1 MSINERIQT
10 LINIA
15 FNGNKRAFSNAIG
28 VGATVIQ
35 NIVGTRQGKPSYGVI
50 EAICAN
56 ANVSPE
62 WLISGNGDML
72 KTKSTPAHPNSQE
85 AAASS
90 GKVTNNKGIS
100 KKEEVEIK
108 PIHEPRCFEHKL
120 DNQEVYLYDFQA
132 TAGITSLFDNNT
144 NNIIDILR
152 IPNMPIC
159 DGAIRITGNSMFP
172 VLSSGDIIAY
182 RQQTILNISDIYFGQ
197 MYLIGYDDNG
207 DDYVVVKIV
216 KQSLQGDDYITLHSY
231 NPEHPDKDI
240 HISSIR
246 AMALVK
252 ASVRINSMM

>member
-1 MSINERIQT
+1 MDKKERITELIHYYSNGKSTQFAKLLGIAPST
-10 LINIA
+10 LSSWIA
-15 FNGNKRAFSNAIG
+15 RNTIDYDLVFAKCENLSS
-28 VGATVIQ
+28 TWLL
-35 NIVGTRQGKPSYGVI
+35 TGKG
-50 EAICAN
+50 E
-56 ANVSPE
+56 
-62 WLISGNGDML
+62 ML

-90 GKVTNNKGIS
+90 GKVTNNKGIR
-100 KKEEVEIK
+100 

>member
-35 NIVGTRQGKPSYGVI
+35 NIVGTRQGKPSYDVI

-100 KKEEVEIK
+100 KKE
-108 PIHEPRCFEHKL
+108 
-120 DNQEVYLYDFQA
+120 